1 METMASVRELI
12 EAGQPPHENERALV
26 VLDGTAEAELELSF
40 YDYQQGRFIAPQG
53 LTNEPHFFCATLA
66 RKGGKQ
72 GYLVGPEVT
81 RSLRYRA
88 LVGIASR
95 NGPLGDVPSDVRAY
109 RIVEHGAIIDI
120 PVPKPIEVTRPG
132 PEAGTD
138 RGAGGDADGVASAG
152 GANGVGHGD
161 TREVGPRASEPK
173 PAPERKA
180 HRTRRLVFATGI
192 LVMLL
197 IIAAPFALV
206 RAGWYG
212 FVVGVDRPL
221 DFSENPRTSAA
232 DPVAFNPESTKVE
245 IRRAFWARPFEGWW
259 IKEKPPAQ
267 IEFNS
272 AASWLSKDDQ
282 SRGHEII
289 MVLRPNAPSPSSA
302 AGVLRSQLTFR
313 NTDTGEVFDRREVT
327 LRMAGPVGNLS
338 LGGSDVIVFAGFR
351 GGSFNPELAQ
361 IALSASGSDVRWSAQ
376 DIPSW
381 IKLSGGPTGKLNKGS
396 SVTLTL
402 APLAANLAPGT
413 YDARL
418 AFRDDETNIAAQ
430 KPVRVVVLDPA
441 YECDR
446 RTASRF
452 DPDRPP
458 TGPFLADAATLSDDD
473 LELATRACAAAF
485 QGDSSVASRRFIA
498 EMGRAFAARA
508 VRLAKSSADT
518 EAHSA
523 MSNAVRLWQEA
534 ATKGSTAAMSLL
546 GSYWVGLF
554 DDEVDPPPENKCRSA
569 PLRFSFTAPDLRMAR
584 DYWEHAAKAN
594 PPNAESMSK
603 YGTLLVIAPDFC
615 PPRPDLQN
623 IAEGISWL
631 KRAADRGNV
640 DAAVVLG
647 KLYYRGRAPSPTAT
661 NDSFP
666 KNADEG
672 SRWLAIA
679 CKGGDVRAKD
689 FVDRMISST
698 REMDPAK
705 RPPGC

>member
-1 METMASVRELI
+1 MASVRELI

-26 VLDGTAEAELELSF
+26 VLDEATEAELELSF

-53 LTNEPHFFCATLA
+53 LTNEPHFFCATLV
-66 RKGGKQ
+66 RKGRKQ

-81 RSLRYRA
+81 RSLRHRA

-95 NGPLGDVPSDVRAY
+95 NGPLGDIPSDVRAY
-109 RIVEHGAIIDI
+109 RTVEHGATIDI
-120 PVPKPIEVTRPG
+120 PLPKPIEVAKPG
-132 PEAGTD
+132 PGAGSD
-138 RGAGGDADGVASAG
+138 RGAGGDADGVVSAG
-152 GANGVGHGD
+152 GDGVGHGD
-161 TREVGPRASEPK
+161 TREIGPAASEPK

-180 HRTRRLVFATGI
+180 QRTRKLAFATGF
-192 LVMLL
+192 LVILL
-197 IIAAPFALV
+197 IIAAPFALA
-206 RAGWYG
+206 RLGWYG
-212 FVVGVDRPL
+212 FVVSVDGSL
-221 DFSENPRTSAA
+221 EFSENPRKSAA
-232 DPVAFNPESTKVE
+232 DPVMFTPEYTRVE
-245 IRRAFWARPFEGWW
+245 IRRALWARPFEGWW
-259 IKEKPPAQ
+259 IQEKPPAQ
-267 IEFNS
+267 IEFDN
-272 AASWLSKDDQ
+272 AASWLTKNDQ

-289 MVLRPNAPSPSSA
+289 MALRPNAPAPAGA

-313 NTDTGEVFDRREVT
+313 NTDTGEEFDRREVT
-327 LRMAGPVGNLS
+327 LRTAGPVGNLS
-338 LGGSDVIVFAGFR
+338 LEGSDVIVFAGFR
-351 GGSFNPELAQ
+351 GGLFNPELAQ

-381 IKLSGGPTGKLNKGS
+381 IRLSGGLTGKLNKGS

-402 APLAANLAPGT
+402 APQAANLAPGT

-418 AFRDDETNIAAQ
+418 AFRDDETNIAVQ
-430 KPVRVVVLDPA
+430 RSVRVVVMDPA

-446 RTASRF
+446 RSASRF
-452 DPDRPP
+452 DPDRPS
-458 TGPFLADAATLSDDD
+458 TGPFQADPATLSDDD
-473 LELATRACAAAF
+473 LELATRACAVAF

-508 VRLAKSSADT
+508 VRLAKSGADT
-518 EAHSA
+518 EARLA

-534 ATKGSTAAMSLL
+534 ATKGSTPAMSFL
-546 GSYWVGLF
+546 GSYWAGLY
-554 DDEVDPPPENKCRSA
+554 DDEVDPPPANKCRSA
-569 PLRFSFTAPDLRMAR
+569 PARFSFTAPDLKTAR

-594 PPNAESMSK
+594 PPSAEGMSK
-603 YGTLLVIAPDFC
+603 YGTLLVTAPDFC

-623 IAEGISWL
+623 ISEGISWL
-631 KRAADRGNV
+631 KRAVDRGNV

-647 KLYYRGRAPSPTAT
+647 ELYHRGRAPSPTAT
-661 NDSFP
+661 NDGFP

-679 CKGGDVRAKD
+679 CKEGDVRAKD